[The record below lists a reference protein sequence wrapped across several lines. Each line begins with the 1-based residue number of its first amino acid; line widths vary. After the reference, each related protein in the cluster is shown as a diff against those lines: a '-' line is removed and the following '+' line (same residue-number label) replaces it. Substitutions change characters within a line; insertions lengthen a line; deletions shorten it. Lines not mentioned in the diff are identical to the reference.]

1 MILFNSIHILSL
13 FPFADGDIL
22 KKLFLLPAL
31 IRSAAAVFRLSFY
44 LLIAFKAACTQAGES
59 PTWRL
64 KYLSAAYRIRF
75 DFIINRLYF
84 FLHSKVLTEPDEEID
99 KEENSDIARYTPKA
113 MRHPVHTV
121 SNRQH

>member
-1 MILFNSIHILSL
+1 LYPFKYCNISLPQNQIFSNSN
-13 FPFADGDIL
+13 
-22 KKLFLLPAL
+22 
-31 IRSAAAVFRLSFY
+31 RR
-44 LLIAFKAACTQAGES
+44 QAGDY